1 MRLVLSSL
9 IFLSSAAFAQ
19 ALKTVAFDV
28 ASVKPSQ
35 NLVGPDYN
43 NQFAFSPVGIT
54 GKNVTLKRL
63 IAEAY
68 EVQLNQVVGPSWLD
82 RNEYEIEARTE
93 ESARKDQLA
102 LMLQNLLGERFSLK
116 QHRETRSMSVYQLVI
131 DKSGPK
137 IRPSKD
143 GEAPKAGTGFHF
155 HGDLR
160 QLADL
165 LAVQLT
171 IPESNDPDPA
181 RPHTAAGAPIPV
193 LDKTGLSGIYD
204 FTVDLKPE
212 FGTGVF
218 TVWQRVL
225 QDQLGLR
232 IESNRGDATVLVV
245 DNAIQIPA
253 AN

>member
-1 MRLVLSSL
+1 
-9 IFLSSAAFAQ
+9 FLSSAAFGQ
-19 ALKTVAFDV
+19 AVKTVAFDV

-54 GKNVTLKRL
+54 GKSVTLKRL

-68 EVQLNQVVGPSWLD
+68 QVQLNQVVGPSWLD

-131 DKSGPK
+131 DKTGPK
-137 IRPSKD
+137 IRPIKD
-143 GEAPKAGTGFHF
+143 GEVPKAGTGFYF

-165 LAVQLT
+165 LAVQL
-171 IPESNDPDPA
+171 
-181 RPHTAAGAPIPV
+181 
-193 LDKTGLSGIYD
+193 
-204 FTVDLKPE
+204 
-212 FGTGVF
+212 
-218 TVWQRVL
+218 
-225 QDQLGLR
+225 
-232 IESNRGDATVLVV
+232 
-245 DNAIQIPA
+245 
-253 AN
+253 